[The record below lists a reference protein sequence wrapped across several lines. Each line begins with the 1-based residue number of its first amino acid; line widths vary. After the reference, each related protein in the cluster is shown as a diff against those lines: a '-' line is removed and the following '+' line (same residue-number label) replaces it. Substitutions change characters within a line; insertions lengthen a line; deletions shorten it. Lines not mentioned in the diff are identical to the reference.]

1 MINSRMINSRMIN
14 SRMISSTTI
23 NRITTDAVARIPGAR
38 PRKSLAVLGIA
49 LVACLLAPLA
59 TASVAGEPHLI
70 FTPFHADG
78 IYALGEKVGWTVTAA
93 PGTVPPKGRFSYT
106 IKSNDLDVVKTGS
119 FALGSGTATIE
130 TTYDQPAMLYV
141 TVDYQTGLA
150 PSLSPAEYA
159 QVNRDL
165 KALLEKDDPALKPL
179 LEKYPGYRLLNPE
192 FSFSAF
198 AENPV
203 ATLGAAVAPT
213 LLEPSV
219 PAPADFDSFWAA
231 QLARLRRIPAH
242 PVLTPMATR
251 QPGVQLFRVRLDSV
265 GSHVQGYL
273 AMPDRRGKFPA
284 LIIYQWAGVYALQ
297 PDWATNRAAEGWLT
311 LDVDSHDLPPDR
323 GTGVPIDYQAIGDR
337 SRDTSYFL
345 DMYLRD
351 TRALEYVRSSPR
363 WDGKTVVLTGTSMG
377 GQQSLVTAGL
387 NPGKVTAVLVNEP
400 AGADSNGDL
409 HGRWAGYPS
418 WDSSDPQ
425 VMRTALYFDTVN
437 FAPRITAPTLL
448 AIGFLD
454 TTAPPVGLWTE
465 LDEIPAPKEAVPMI
479 ESQHNNLTPDKQDA
493 WLKRSE
499 EILATI
505 VHGGRFVP
513 DEALTRSGSAP

>member
-1 MINSRMINSRMIN
+1 MMN
-14 SRMISSTTI
+14 STTT
-23 NRITTDAVARIPGAR
+23 RSFRRRSGL
-38 PRKSLAVLGIA
+38 LAVLCAALIA
-49 LVACLLAPLA
+49 YVLTPFA
-59 TASVAGEPHLI
+59 TAAAADAPHLI

-78 IYALGEKVGWTVTAA
+78 IYALGEAVGWTVTPA
-93 PGTVPPKGRFSYT
+93 PDAMAPKGRFSYT
-106 IKSNDLDVVKTGS
+106 ITSNNSNVVKTGS
-119 FALGSGTATIE
+119 FELGSGTATIE
-130 TTYDQPAMLYV
+130 TTFDQPAMLYV
-141 TVDYQTGLA
+141 TVDYQAGFA
-150 PSLSPAEYA
+150 PSLSPAEYEE
-159 QVNRDL
+159 VNRDL
-165 KALLEKDDPALKPL
+165 KALLEKDDPALKAL
-179 LEKYPGYRLLNPE
+179 LAKYPDYQLLHPE

-198 AENPV
+198 AENRV

-213 LLEPSV
+213 LLQPSV

-231 QLARLRRIPAH
+231 QLARLRRIPAN
-242 PVLTPMATR
+242 PVLTPMPTS
-251 QPGVQLFRVRLDSV
+251 QPGVKLFRVRLDSV

-284 LIIYQWAGVYALQ
+284 LIIYQWAGVYPLQ
-297 PDWATNRAAEGWLT
+297 PEWAADRAAEGWLT
-311 LDVDSHDLPPDR
+311 LDVDAHDLPPDQ
-323 GTGVPIDYQAIGDR
+323 GTGVSKDYPAIGNH

-351 TRALEYVRSSPR
+351 TRALEYIRSSPR

-400 AGADSNGDL
+400 SGADSNGDL
-409 HGRWAGYPS
+409 HGRRAGFPN
-418 WDSSDPQ
+418 WDSSDPR

-437 FAPRITAPTLL
+437 FAPHIAAPTLL
-448 AIGFLD
+448 AMGFLD
-454 TTAPPVGLWTE
+454 TSAPPVGLWTE
-465 LDEIPAPKEAVPMI
+465 LDEIQGPKEAVPMI
-479 ESQHNNLTPDKQDA
+479 ESAHNNLTPDKQDA

-513 DEALTRSGSAP
+513 NQTLVTHHLVR

>member
-1 MINSRMINSRMIN
+1 MSNSISGSFVRNMSRAG
-14 SRMISSTTI
+14 R
-23 NRITTDAVARIPGAR
+23 
-38 PRKSLAVLGIA
+38 
-49 LVACLLAPLA
+49 PLA
-59 TASVAGEPHLI
+59 IFCAALIVSVPPQFAAAAAADAQHLV
-70 FTPFHADG
+70 FTPFHTDG

-93 PGTVPPKGRFSYT
+93 PGTVAPRGRFGYT

-119 FALGSGTATIE
+119 FDLSSGTATIE
-130 TTYDQPAMLYV
+130 TTFDQPAMLYV
-141 TVDYQTGLA
+141 VVDYQAGFA
-150 PSLSPAEYA
+150 PSLSAAEYA

-165 KALLEKDDPALKPL
+165 AALLQKSDPALKAL
-179 LEKYPGYRLLNPE
+179 LAKYPGYELLRPQ

-198 AENPV
+198 AENRV

-213 LLEPSV
+213 LLKPVV

-231 QLARLRRIPAH
+231 QLARLRRIPVD
-242 PVLTPMATR
+242 PVLTPLPTT
-251 QPGVQLFRVRLDSV
+251 QPGVKLFRVRLDSV

-284 LIIYQWAGVYALQ
+284 LILYQWAGVYALQ
-297 PDWATNRAAEGWLT
+297 PQWATNRAAEGWLT
-311 LDVDSHDLPPDR
+311 LDVDAHDLPPAQA
-323 GTGVPIDYQAIGDR
+323 TGVAREYPAIGDR

-351 TRALEYVRSSPR
+351 TRALQYIRSSPR
-363 WDGKTVVLTGTSMG
+363 WDGRTVALTGTSMG

-418 WDSSDPQ
+418 WDSGDPQ

-437 FAPRITAPTLL
+437 FAPRITAPTLI
-448 AIGFLD
+448 AMGFID
-454 TTAPPVGLWTE
+454 TTAPPAGIWTE

-493 WLKRSE
+493 WLQRSE
-499 EILATI
+499 EVLATL
-505 VHGGRFVP
+505 VHGGTFIP
-513 DEALTRSGSAP
+513 NGALTRPTR